1 MSDDIPFYASGCE
14 LPFCCLHSPSA
25 CLISFKF
32 SEVST
37 RFPEY
42 LSTTPKR
49 LDRNVASLCEGRE
62 REQRVEVKAMAAARK
77 HDFLGKKMQVTRFTG
92 NVVTGLW
99 LRCIML
105 HMIQAVVSAK

>member
-1 MSDDIPFYASGCE
+1 MIYHFTLVVVSCHSVVYIFPQHAS
-14 LPFCCLHSPSA
+14 SPSNSVKS
-25 CLISFKF
+25 LHTSLNTFQQHPND
-32 SEVST
+32 ST
-37 RFPEY
+37 GTLHPY
-42 LSTTPKR
+42 VK
-49 LDRNVASLCEGRE
+49 AE